1 MASINVQ
8 NLDEDVLRRLET
20 RAVGNGRSLEDE
32 ARHILV
38 EAAGEDMEAK
48 RKAFREL
55 SRRLRAETAGTPQTP
70 SEILI
75 RQDRDFGH
83 RRV

>member
-48 RKAFREL
+48 RKRFLEL
-55 SRRLRAETAGTPQTP
+55 AGRLREGTGVGPQTP
-70 SEILI
+70 GWVLI
-75 RQDRDFGH
+75 RESRDSGYESL
-83 RRV
+83 

>member
-1 MASINVQ
+1 MATISVK
-8 NLDEDVLRRLET
+8 NLDDEIVRRLET

-48 RKAFREL
+48 LKAFREL
-55 SRRLRAETAGTPQTP
+55 SRELRRGAPDTSQLP
-70 SEILI
+70 SEVII
-75 RQDRDFGH
+75 RQDRDSDHG
-83 RRV
+83 RA